1 MEQGQAP
8 WKSAARR
15 KRADGR
21 RQAIQWEEVE
31 GMATL
36 NCPFPADPGLETNL
50 LDQSKM
56 ES

>member
-31 GMATL
+31 GVATL
-36 NCPFPADPGLETNL
+36 NCPFPADPGLELNL